1 MIHLVKIVSEFIQK
15 CRFSTPDIP
24 IVPFECTSC
33 VKDMERLDSEYFMS
47 SNGDNDDFYVTSEV
61 KADFDKNG

>member
-24 IVPFECTSC
+24 ISFKYMNSVN
-33 VKDMERLDSEYFMS
+33 DMERLESEYFMS

>member
-1 MIHLVKIVSEFIQK
+1 MN
-15 CRFSTPDIP
+15 
-24 IVPFECTSC
+24 C
-33 VKDMERLDSEYFMS
+33 VNDMERLESEYFMS